1 VSHQQLVEAAKRI
14 IAHTRAGT
22 VPLADDV
29 VRVPARN
36 YLDPHRW
43 QAEMDGIFRRVP
55 LLLGFSSELREPHS
69 YSSVDVLGV
78 PVLLVRGG
86 DGVLRSFVNT
96 CSHRG
101 AVVVPPGTGTA
112 RRFTCPYHAWSYDD
126 SGGLVGVLDR
136 AEFGDLDMSCHGLTP
151 LPVAERAGLVLGGIV
166 PGRALDIDVFLCGYD
181 EMLQHLG
188 LDHCTVVGRQTVA
201 GPNWKLCYDGYLD
214 FYHLPVLHRQTFGPD
229 FPNRIIGD
237 AWGPHQRN
245 TSPDARLLKLEAL
258 PEAEWPV
265 RKIDGGIWTLFPH
278 VSIAP
283 FMAGGR
289 IYMVSQL
296 LPGATPDT
304 SVTVQ
309 HFLVEGELDDSRRA
323 QVQQQM
329 DFLLHVV
336 RDEDYATCEGIQR
349 GLRTGTKQHVLFG
362 RNEEPCQRF
371 HAWVDALV
379 AADDAELVRLYEQA
393 GAWPA
398 VTP

>member
-1 VSHQQLVEAAKRI
+1 MVEAAKRI
-14 IAHTRAGT
+14 IAHTKAGT
-22 VPLADDV
+22 VPLADGV
-29 VRVPARN
+29 VQVPAAN
-36 YLDPHRW
+36 YLDADRW
-43 QAEMDGIFRRVP
+43 RLEIDRIFRRLP
-55 LLLGFSSELREPHS
+55 LVLGFSRELREPHS
-69 YSSVDVLGV
+69 YSSVEVLGV

-101 AVVVPPGTGTA
+101 AVVMPPGIGEA

-126 SGGLVGVLDR
+126 TGALVGVLDR
-136 AEFGDLDMSCHGLTP
+136 AEFGEFDTSCHGLTP

-166 PGRALDIDVFLCGYD
+166 PGRDLDIDRFLCGYD

-188 LDHCTVVGRQTVA
+188 LADCTVVGRQTVP

-214 FYHLPVLHRQTFGPD
+214 FYHLPVLHKQTFGPD
-229 FPNRIIGD
+229 FPNRIISD

-245 TSPDARLLKLEAL
+245 TSPDPRLLKLEQL
-258 PEAEWPV
+258 LEADWPV
-265 RKIDGGIWTLFPH
+265 RKIDGGIWTVFPH
-278 VSIAP
+278 VSIAS

-289 IYMVSQL
+289 IYLVSQL
-296 LPGATPDT
+296 LPGATPDS

-309 HFLVEGELDDSRRA
+309 HFLVEGELDDARREM
-323 QVQQQM
+323 VRQQM

-336 RDEDYATCEGIQR
+336 RDEDYATCDGIQR
-349 GLRTGTKQHVLFG
+349 GLRTGAKQHVLFG

-379 AADDAELVRLYEQA
+379 AADDEELLRLFDRP

-398 VTP
+398 VGEGR